1 MQNENIVL
9 FSRDLPD
16 AACSSCQNV
25 DKIFD
30 WNKPWHDLE
39 NFEKGI
45 SLSFEFERVLLI
57 KKLVKEFKAF
67 ADHMT
72 LV

>member
-1 MQNENIVL
+1 M
-9 FSRDLPD
+9 
-16 AACSSCQNV
+16 
-25 DKIFD
+25 KILSFFPEISLMPHVQVVKMLIKYLIGT
-30 WNKPWHDLE
+30 NLGTTLRL

-67 ADHMT
+67 ADHIT

>member
-9 FSRDLPD
+9 SSRDLPD
-16 AACSSCQNV
+16 AACSSFQNV

-67 ADHMT
+67 ADHIT